1 METATIIRLLS
12 NAGFH
17 VLGADGANLY
27 IEDPSCIL
35 RSFQTF
41 TEYAWIII
49 TFITGMLIFGWAIS
63 MIRGAKNNIFMNLRN
78 LTIMFGTLA
87 AAGAILNMIYGGDLF
102 ARGCRTVAVNI
113 DTVNEMLDMRQK
125 KMSPQQTDLY
135 ESIDIYDSGVV
146 RANVATDDDIDDNTD
161 DAPTGNAVI
170 DDKIDMPDD
179 TDNVFEP
186 ISQQL
191 SDEDKERLLD
201 ILGRAPNGTI
211 TVPRDQIKTDDDVFN
226 KLPNGG
232 LPIENIPS
240 IDELRDRLIP
250 APSQRDQ
257 IPNNP
262 SVRHPDNPSAQ
273 EYTSATAAGRDVVY
287 TTADGRRVRRT
298 GGTRAWR
305 NLNPG
310 NIRYSE
316 FSRKAGAIG
325 QAGGFAV
332 FPDEETGTRAVSSL
346 LRGKSYNNLTI
357 ARAITR
363 YAPPSENNTA
373 AYHRRIQQ
381 ITGLNI
387 NRRISDLSDGELSRV
402 VDAIRAIEGWE
413 AGRIIEE

>member
-12 NAGFH
+12 NAGFR
-17 VLGADGANLY
+17 VLGTDGANLY

-41 TEYAWIII
+41 TEYAWIIL

-102 ARGCRTVAVNI
+102 ARGCQTVAVDIN
-113 DTVNEMLDMRQK
+113 TVNEMLDMRQK

-146 RANVATDDDIDDNTD
+146 RANVTANNTDDDHDNTSTDNTVTGDEISIPD
-161 DAPTGNAVI
+161 DA
-170 DDKIDMPDD
+170 DDKFI
-179 TDNVFEP
+179 P
-186 ISQQL
+186 ISQKL
-191 SDEDKERLLD
+191 SDTDKDKLLD
-201 ILGRAPNGTI
+201 ILRRAPDDTLTI
-211 TVPRDQIKTDDDVFN
+211 PRDQIKTDDDVLD

-240 IDELRDRLIP
+240 VDELRDRLIP
-250 APSQRDQ
+250 APSQRDATA
-257 IPNNP
+257 NNP
-262 SVRHPDNPSAQ
+262 SAHHPNTTSEQ
-273 EYTSATAAGRDVVY
+273 EYTSAVALGRDVVY
-287 TTADGRRVRRT
+287 ATADGRRVRRT

-316 FSRKAGAIG
+316 FSRNAGAIG

-332 FPDEETGTRAVSSL
+332 FPDEETGTRAISSL
-346 LRGKSYNNLTI
+346 LRGQSYNNLTI

>member
-12 NAGFH
+12 NAGFR
-17 VLGADGANLY
+17 VLGTDGANLY

-41 TEYAWIII
+41 TEYAWIIL

-63 MIRGAKNNIFMNLRN
+63 MIRGAKNNIFINLRN

-102 ARGCRTVAVNI
+102 ARGCQTVAVDIN
-113 DTVNEMLDMRQK
+113 TVNEMLDMRQK

-146 RANVATDDDIDDNTD
+146 RANVTANNTDDDHDNTSTDNTVIGDEISTPD
-161 DAPTGNAVI
+161 DA
-170 DDKIDMPDD
+170 DDKFI
-179 TDNVFEP
+179 P
-186 ISQQL
+186 ISQKL
-191 SDEDKERLLD
+191 SDTDKDKLLD
-201 ILGRAPNGTI
+201 ILRRAPDGTLTI
-211 TVPRDQIKTDDDVFN
+211 PRDQIKTNDDVLN

-240 IDELRDRLIP
+240 VDELRDRLIP
-250 APSQRDQ
+250 APSQRDATA
-257 IPNNP
+257 NNP
-262 SVRHPDNPSAQ
+262 STHHPSNPSEQ
-273 EYTSATAAGRDVVY
+273 EYTSAAALGRDVVY

-316 FSRKAGAIG
+316 FSRNAGAIG

-332 FPDEETGTRAVSSL
+332 FPDEETGTRAISSL
-346 LRGKSYNNLTI
+346 LREQSYNNLTI

>member
-102 ARGCRTVAVNI
+102 ARGCRTVAVDIN
-113 DTVNEMLDMRQK
+113 TVNEMLDMRQK

-146 RANVATDDDIDDNTD
+146 RANVATDDANDDD
-161 DAPTGNAVI
+161 SAPVNDTFIG
-170 DDKIDMPDD
+170 DKIDVPDD
-179 TDNVFEP
+179 TGNVFEP

-211 TVPRDQIKTDDDVFN
+211 TVPRDKIQIDDGVFN
-226 KLPNGG
+226 KLPN
-232 LPIENIPS
+232 
-240 IDELRDRLIP
+240 DELPVENMPSGEFPPERLIP
-250 APSQRDQ
+250 LPSQRDVT
-257 IPNNP
+257 PNNP
-262 SVRHPDNPSAQ
+262 SVRSPRNPSAQ
-273 EYTSATAAGRDVVY
+273 EYTSAAASGRDVVY

-387 NRRISDLSDGELSRV
+387 NRRISDLSDSELSRV

>member
-12 NAGFH
+12 NAGFR
-17 VLGADGANLY
+17 VLGTDGANLY

-41 TEYAWIII
+41 TEYAWIIL

-63 MIRGAKNNIFMNLRN
+63 MIRGAKNNIFINLRN

-102 ARGCRTVAVNI
+102 ARGCQTVAVDIN
-113 DTVNEMLDMRQK
+113 TVNEMLDMRQK

-146 RANVATDDDIDDNTD
+146 RANVTANNTDDDHDNTSTDNTVIGDEISIPD
-161 DAPTGNAVI
+161 DA
-170 DDKIDMPDD
+170 DDKFI
-179 TDNVFEP
+179 P
-186 ISQQL
+186 ISQKL
-191 SDEDKERLLD
+191 SDTDKDKLLD
-201 ILGRAPNGTI
+201 ILRRAPDGTLTI
-211 TVPRDQIKTDDDVFN
+211 PRDQIKTDDDVLN

-240 IDELRDRLIP
+240 VDELRDRLIP
-250 APSQRDQ
+250 APSQRDATA
-257 IPNNP
+257 NNP
-262 SVRHPDNPSAQ
+262 SAHHPSNPSEQ
-273 EYTSATAAGRDVVY
+273 EYTSAVALGRDVVY

-316 FSRKAGAIG
+316 FSRNAGAIG

-332 FPDEETGTRAVSSL
+332 FPDEETGTRAISSL
-346 LRGKSYNNLTI
+346 LRGQSYNNLTI

>member
-12 NAGFH
+12 NAGFR
-17 VLGADGANLY
+17 VLGTDGANLY

-41 TEYAWIII
+41 TEYAWIIL

-63 MIRGAKNNIFMNLRN
+63 MIRGAKNNIFINLRN

-87 AAGAILNMIYGGDLF
+87 ATGAILNMIYGGDLF
-102 ARGCRTVAVNI
+102 ARGCQTVAVDIN
-113 DTVNEMLDMRQK
+113 TVNEMLDMRQK

-146 RANVATDDDIDDNTD
+146 RANVTANNTDDDNDNTSTDNTVIGDKISTPD
-161 DAPTGNAVI
+161 DA
-170 DDKIDMPDD
+170 DDKFI
-179 TDNVFEP
+179 P
-186 ISQQL
+186 ISQKL
-191 SDEDKERLLD
+191 SDTDKDKLLD
-201 ILGRAPNGTI
+201 ILRRAPDGALTI
-211 TVPRDQIKTDDDVFN
+211 PRDQIKTDDDVLN

-240 IDELRDRLIP
+240 VDELRDRLIP
-250 APSQRDQ
+250 APSQRDATA
-257 IPNNP
+257 NNP
-262 SVRHPDNPSAQ
+262 SAHHPSNQSEQ
-273 EYTSATAAGRDVVY
+273 EYTSAAALGRDVVY

-316 FSRKAGAIG
+316 FSRNAGAIG

-332 FPDEETGTRAVSSL
+332 FPDEETGTRAISSL
-346 LRGKSYNNLTI
+346 LRGQSYNNLTI

-387 NRRISDLSDGELSRV
+387 NRRISNLSDGELSRV

>member
-12 NAGFH
+12 NAGFR
-17 VLGADGANLY
+17 VLGTDGANLY

-41 TEYAWIII
+41 TEYAWIIL

-102 ARGCRTVAVNI
+102 ARGCQTVAVDIN
-113 DTVNEMLDMRQK
+113 TVNEMLDMRQK

-146 RANVATDDDIDDNTD
+146 RANVTANNTDDDRDNTSTDNTVIGDEISTPD
-161 DAPTGNAVI
+161 DA
-170 DDKIDMPDD
+170 DDKFI
-179 TDNVFEP
+179 P
-186 ISQQL
+186 ISQKL
-191 SDEDKERLLD
+191 SDTDKDKLLD
-201 ILGRAPNGTI
+201 ILRRAPDGTLTI
-211 TVPRDQIKTDDDVFN
+211 PRDQIKTDDDVSN

-240 IDELRDRLIP
+240 VDELRDRLIP
-250 APSQRDQ
+250 APSQRDATA
-257 IPNNP
+257 NNP
-262 SVRHPDNPSAQ
+262 SAHHPSNPSEQ
-273 EYTSATAAGRDVVY
+273 EYTSAVALGRDVVY

-316 FSRKAGAIG
+316 FSRNAGAIG

-332 FPDEETGTRAVSSL
+332 FPDEETGTRAISSL
-346 LRGKSYNNLTI
+346 LRGQSYNNLTI

-387 NRRISDLSDGELSRV
+387 NRRISDLSDDELSHV

>member
-12 NAGFH
+12 NAGFR
-17 VLGADGANLY
+17 VLGTDGANLY

-41 TEYAWIII
+41 TEYAWIIL

-63 MIRGAKNNIFMNLRN
+63 MIRGAKNNIFINLRN

-102 ARGCRTVAVNI
+102 ARGCQTVAVDIN
-113 DTVNEMLDMRQK
+113 TVNEMLDMRQK

-146 RANVATDDDIDDNTD
+146 RANVTANNTDDDNDNTSTDNTVIGDEIGIPD
-161 DAPTGNAVI
+161 DA
-170 DDKIDMPDD
+170 DDKFI
-179 TDNVFEP
+179 P
-186 ISQQL
+186 ISQKL
-191 SDEDKERLLD
+191 SDTDKDKLLD
-201 ILGRAPNGTI
+201 ILRRAPDGTLTI
-211 TVPRDQIKTDDDVFN
+211 PRDQIKTDDDALN
-226 KLPNGG
+226 KLPNGR
-232 LPIENIPS
+232 LPIENTPS
-240 IDELRDRLIP
+240 VDELRDRLIP
-250 APSQRDQ
+250 APSQRDATA
-257 IPNNP
+257 NNP
-262 SVRHPDNPSAQ
+262 STHHPSNPSEQ
-273 EYTSATAAGRDVVY
+273 EYTSAAALGRDVVY
-287 TTADGRRVRRT
+287 TAADGRRVRRT

-316 FSRKAGAIG
+316 FSRNAGAIG

-332 FPDEETGTRAVSSL
+332 FPDEETGTRAISSL
-346 LRGKSYNNLTI
+346 LRGQSYNNLTI

-387 NRRISDLSDGELSRV
+387 NRRISDLSDGELSHV

>member
-12 NAGFH
+12 NAGFR
-17 VLGADGANLY
+17 VLGTDGANLY

-41 TEYAWIII
+41 TEYAWIIL

-63 MIRGAKNNIFMNLRN
+63 MIRGAKNNIFINLRN

-102 ARGCRTVAVNI
+102 ARGCQTVAVDIN
-113 DTVNEMLDMRQK
+113 TVNEMLDMRQK

-146 RANVATDDDIDDNTD
+146 RANVTANNTDDDNDNTSTDNTVIGDKISTPD
-161 DAPTGNAVI
+161 DA
-170 DDKIDMPDD
+170 DDKFI
-179 TDNVFEP
+179 P
-186 ISQQL
+186 ISQKL
-191 SDEDKERLLD
+191 SDTDKDKLLD
-201 ILGRAPNGTI
+201 ILRRAPDGTLTI
-211 TVPRDQIKTDDDVFN
+211 PRDQIKTDDDVLN

-240 IDELRDRLIP
+240 VDELRDRLIP
-250 APSQRDQ
+250 APSQRDATA
-257 IPNNP
+257 NNP
-262 SVRHPDNPSAQ
+262 SAHHPSNPLEQ
-273 EYTSATAAGRDVVY
+273 EYTSAVALGRDVVY

-316 FSRKAGAIG
+316 FSRNAGAIG

-332 FPDEETGTRAVSSL
+332 FPDEETGTRAISSL
-346 LRGKSYNNLTI
+346 LRGQSYNNLTI

-387 NRRISDLSDGELSRV
+387 NRRISNLSDGELSRV

>member
-12 NAGFH
+12 NAGFR
-17 VLGADGANLY
+17 VLGTDGANLY

-41 TEYAWIII
+41 TEYAWIIL

-102 ARGCRTVAVNI
+102 ARGCQTVAVDIN
-113 DTVNEMLDMRQK
+113 TVNEMLDMRQK

-146 RANVATDDDIDDNTD
+146 RANVTANNTDDDHDNTSTDNTVIGDEISIPD
-161 DAPTGNAVI
+161 DA
-170 DDKIDMPDD
+170 DDKFI
-179 TDNVFEP
+179 P
-186 ISQQL
+186 ISQKL
-191 SDEDKERLLD
+191 SDTDKDKLLD
-201 ILGRAPNGTI
+201 ILRRAPDGTLTI
-211 TVPRDQIKTDDDVFN
+211 PRDQIKTDDDVLN

-240 IDELRDRLIP
+240 VDELRDRLIP
-250 APSQRDQ
+250 APSQRDATA
-257 IPNNP
+257 NNP
-262 SVRHPDNPSAQ
+262 SAHHPSNPSEQ
-273 EYTSATAAGRDVVY
+273 EYTSAVALGRDVVY

-316 FSRKAGAIG
+316 FSRNAGAIG

-332 FPDEETGTRAVSSL
+332 FPDEETGTRAISSL

-387 NRRISDLSDGELSRV
+387 NRRISDLSDGELSHV

>member
-12 NAGFH
+12 NAGFR
-17 VLGADGANLY
+17 VLGTDGANLY

-41 TEYAWIII
+41 TEYAWIIL

-63 MIRGAKNNIFMNLRN
+63 MIRGAKNNIFINLRN

-102 ARGCRTVAVNI
+102 ARGCQTVAVDIN
-113 DTVNEMLDMRQK
+113 TVNEMLDMRQK

-146 RANVATDDDIDDNTD
+146 RANVTANNTDDDNDNTSTDNTVISDEISTPD
-161 DAPTGNAVI
+161 DA
-170 DDKIDMPDD
+170 DDKFI
-179 TDNVFEP
+179 P
-186 ISQQL
+186 ISQKL
-191 SDEDKERLLD
+191 SDTDKDKLLD
-201 ILGRAPNGTI
+201 ILRRAPDGTLTI
-211 TVPRDQIKTDDDVFN
+211 PRDQIKTDDDVSN

-240 IDELRDRLIP
+240 VDELRDRLIP
-250 APSQRDQ
+250 APSQRDATA
-257 IPNNP
+257 NNP
-262 SVRHPDNPSAQ
+262 SAHHPSNPSEQ
-273 EYTSATAAGRDVVY
+273 EYTSAVALGRDVVY

-316 FSRKAGAIG
+316 FSRNAGAIG

-332 FPDEETGTRAVSSL
+332 FPDEETGTRAISLL
-346 LRGKSYNNLTI
+346 LRGQSYNNLTI

>member
-12 NAGFH
+12 NAGFR
-17 VLGADGANLY
+17 VLGTDGANLY

-41 TEYAWIII
+41 TEYAWIIL

-63 MIRGAKNNIFMNLRN
+63 MIRGAKNNIFINLRN

-102 ARGCRTVAVNI
+102 ARGCQTVAVDIN
-113 DTVNEMLDMRQK
+113 TVNEMLDMRQK

-146 RANVATDDDIDDNTD
+146 RANVTENNTYDDNDNTSTDNTVIGDEISIPD
-161 DAPTGNAVI
+161 DADG
-170 DDKIDMPDD
+170 KI
-179 TDNVFEP
+179 VP
-186 ISQQL
+186 ISQKL
-191 SDEDKERLLD
+191 SDTDKAKLLG
-201 ILGRAPNGTI
+201 ILRRAPDGPLTI
-211 TVPRDQIKTDDDVFN
+211 PRDNIKTDDDVFN
-226 KLPNGG
+226 KLPNGE

-240 IDELRDRLIP
+240 VNEPRDRMIP
-250 APSQRDQ
+250 APSQRDATA
-257 IPNNP
+257 NNP
-262 SVRHPDNPSAQ
+262 SAHHPSNPSEQ
-273 EYTSATAAGRDVVY
+273 EYTSAVALGRDVVY

-316 FSRKAGAIG
+316 FSRNAGAIG

-332 FPDEETGTRAVSSL
+332 FPDEETGTRAISSL
-346 LRGKSYNNLTI
+346 LRGQSYNNLTI

>member
-12 NAGFH
+12 NAGFRI
-17 VLGADGANLY
+17 LGTDGANLY

-41 TEYAWIII
+41 TEYAWIIL

-63 MIRGAKNNIFMNLRN
+63 MIRGAKNNIFINLRN

-102 ARGCRTVAVNI
+102 ARGCQTVAVDIN
-113 DTVNEMLDMRQK
+113 TVNEMLDMRQK

-146 RANVATDDDIDDNTD
+146 RANVTANNTDDDNDNTSTDNTVISDEISTPD
-161 DAPTGNAVI
+161 DA
-170 DDKIDMPDD
+170 DDKFI
-179 TDNVFEP
+179 P
-186 ISQQL
+186 ISQKL
-191 SDEDKERLLD
+191 SDTDKDKLLD
-201 ILGRAPNGTI
+201 ILRRAPDGTLTI
-211 TVPRDQIKTDDDVFN
+211 PRDQIKTDDDVLN

-240 IDELRDRLIP
+240 VDELRDRLIP
-250 APSQRDQ
+250 APSQRDATA
-257 IPNNP
+257 NNP
-262 SVRHPDNPSAQ
+262 SAHHPSNPSEQ
-273 EYTSATAAGRDVVY
+273 EYTSAAALGRDVVY

-316 FSRKAGAIG
+316 FSRNAGAIG

-332 FPDEETGTRAVSSL
+332 FPDEETGTRAISSL
-346 LRGKSYNNLTI
+346 LRGQSYNNLTI

>member
-12 NAGFH
+12 NAGFR
-17 VLGADGANLY
+17 VLGTDGANLY

-41 TEYAWIII
+41 TEYAWIIL

-87 AAGAILNMIYGGDLF
+87 ATGAILNMIYGGDLF
-102 ARGCRTVAVNI
+102 ARGCQTVAVDI

-135 ESIDIYDSGVV
+135 ERIDIYDSGVV
-146 RANVATDDDIDDNTD
+146 RANVTANDTDDDNGNTSADNTVIGDKISIPD
-161 DAPTGNAVI
+161 DA
-170 DDKIDMPDD
+170 DDKFI
-179 TDNVFEP
+179 P
-186 ISQQL
+186 ISQKL
-191 SDEDKERLLD
+191 SDTDKDKLLD
-201 ILGRAPNGTI
+201 ILRRAPDGALTI
-211 TVPRDQIKTDDDVFN
+211 PRDQIKTDDDVLN

-232 LPIENIPS
+232 LPIDNIPS
-240 IDELRDRLIP
+240 VDELRDRLIP
-250 APSQRDQ
+250 APSQRDATA
-257 IPNNP
+257 NNP
-262 SVRHPDNPSAQ
+262 SAHHPSTLSEQ
-273 EYTSATAAGRDVVY
+273 EYTSAVALGRDVVY

-316 FSRKAGAIG
+316 FSRNAGAIG

-332 FPDEETGTRAVSSL
+332 FPDEETGTRAISSL
-346 LRGKSYNNLTI
+346 LRGQSYNNLTI

>member
-1 METATIIRLLS
+1 METTTIIRLLS
-12 NAGFH
+12 NAGFR
-17 VLGADGANLY
+17 VLGTDGANLY

-41 TEYAWIII
+41 TEYAWIIL

-102 ARGCRTVAVNI
+102 ARGCQAVAVDI

-146 RANVATDDDIDDNTD
+146 RANVTTNDTDDDNDNASTDNTVIGDKISIPD
-161 DAPTGNAVI
+161 DA
-170 DDKIDMPDD
+170 DDKFI
-179 TDNVFEP
+179 P
-186 ISQQL
+186 ISQKL
-191 SDEDKERLLD
+191 LDTDEDKLLD
-201 ILGRAPNGTI
+201 ILRRTPDGTLTI
-211 TVPRDQIKTDDDVFN
+211 PRDKIKTDDDVFN
-226 KLPNGG
+226 KLPKGG
-232 LPIENIPS
+232 LPAENIIS
-240 IDELRDRLIP
+240 VDELRDRLTSVP
-250 APSQRDQ
+250 PQHDATA
-257 IPNNP
+257 NNP
-262 SVRHPDNPSAQ
+262 STHHPSNPSEQ
-273 EYTSATAAGRDVVY
+273 EYTSAVALGRDVVY

-316 FSRKAGAIG
+316 FSRNAGAIG

-332 FPDEETGTRAVSSL
+332 FPDEETGTRAISSL
-346 LRGKSYNNLTI
+346 LRGQSYNNLTI

>member
-102 ARGCRTVAVNI
+102 ARGCRTVAVDIN
-113 DTVNEMLDMRQK
+113 TVNEMLDMRQK

-146 RANVATDDDIDDNTD
+146 RANVAADDVNGDDS
-161 DAPTGNAVI
+161 APANDTFIG
-170 DDKIDMPDD
+170 DKIDMPDD
-179 TDNVFEP
+179 TGNGFEP

-211 TVPRDQIKTDDDVFN
+211 TVPRDKIQIDDGVFN
-226 KLPNGG
+226 KLPNGE
-232 LPIENIPS
+232 LPVENMPS
-240 IDELRDRLIP
+240 GEFPPERLIP
-250 APSQRDQ
+250 LPSQRDAT
-257 IPNNP
+257 PNNP
-262 SVRHPDNPSAQ
+262 SVRSPRKPSAQ
-273 EYTSATAAGRDVVY
+273 EYTSAAASGRDVVY

-387 NRRISDLSDGELSRV
+387 NRRISDLSDSELSRV

>member
-12 NAGFH
+12 NAGFR
-17 VLGADGANLY
+17 VLGTDGANLY

-41 TEYAWIII
+41 TEYAWIIL

-63 MIRGAKNNIFMNLRN
+63 MIRGAKNNIFINLRN

-102 ARGCRTVAVNI
+102 ARGCQTVAVDIN
-113 DTVNEMLDMRQK
+113 TVNEMLDMRQK

-146 RANVATDDDIDDNTD
+146 RANVTANNTD
-161 DAPTGNAVI
+161 DANDNTSTDNTVI
-170 DDKIDMPDD
+170 GDEISTLDDADDKFI
-179 TDNVFEP
+179 P
-186 ISQQL
+186 ISQKL
-191 SDEDKERLLD
+191 SDTDKNKLLD
-201 ILGRAPNGTI
+201 ILRRAPDGTLTI
-211 TVPRDQIKTDDDVFN
+211 PRDQIKTDDDVLN

-240 IDELRDRLIP
+240 VDELRDRLIP
-250 APSQRDQ
+250 APSQRDATA
-257 IPNNP
+257 NNP
-262 SVRHPDNPSAQ
+262 STHHPSNPSEQ
-273 EYTSATAAGRDVVY
+273 EYTSAVALGRDVVY

-305 NLNPG
+305 NMNPG

-316 FSRKAGAIG
+316 FSRNAGAIG

-332 FPDEETGTRAVSSL
+332 FPDEETGTRAISSL
-346 LRGKSYNNLTI
+346 LRGQSYNNLTI

>member
-12 NAGFH
+12 NAGFR
-17 VLGADGANLY
+17 VLGTDGANLY

-41 TEYAWIII
+41 TEYAWIIL

-63 MIRGAKNNIFMNLRN
+63 MIRGAKNNIFINLRN

-102 ARGCRTVAVNI
+102 ARGCQTVAVDIN
-113 DTVNEMLDMRQK
+113 TVNEMLDMRQK

-135 ESIDIYDSGVV
+135 ESIDIYDSGVM
-146 RANVATDDDIDDNTD
+146 RANVTANNTDDDNDNTSTDNTVISDEISIPD
-161 DAPTGNAVI
+161 DA
-170 DDKIDMPDD
+170 DDKFI
-179 TDNVFEP
+179 P
-186 ISQQL
+186 ISQKL
-191 SDEDKERLLD
+191 SDTDKNKLLD
-201 ILGRAPNGTI
+201 ILRRAPDGTLAI
-211 TVPRDQIKTDDDVFN
+211 PRDQIKTDDGVLN

-240 IDELRDRLIP
+240 VDELRDRLIP
-250 APSQRDQ
+250 APSQRDATA
-257 IPNNP
+257 NNP
-262 SVRHPDNPSAQ
+262 SAHHPSNPSEQ
-273 EYTSATAAGRDVVY
+273 EYTSAVALGRDVVY
-287 TTADGRRVRRT
+287 ATADGRRVRRT

-316 FSRKAGAIG
+316 FSRNAGAIG

-332 FPDEETGTRAVSSL
+332 FPDEETGTRAISSL

>member
-1 METATIIRLLS
+1 MEIATIIRLLS
-12 NAGFH
+12 NAGFR
-17 VLGADGANLY
+17 VLGTDGANLY

-41 TEYAWIII
+41 TEYAWIIL

-63 MIRGAKNNIFMNLRN
+63 MIRGAKNNIFINLRN

-87 AAGAILNMIYGGDLF
+87 ATGAILNMIYGGDLF
-102 ARGCRTVAVNI
+102 ARGCQTVAVDI

-135 ESIDIYDSGVV
+135 ERIDIYDSGVV
-146 RANVATDDDIDDNTD
+146 RANVTANDTDDDNDNTSTDNTVIGDKISIPD
-161 DAPTGNAVI
+161 DA
-170 DDKIDMPDD
+170 DDKFI
-179 TDNVFEP
+179 P
-186 ISQQL
+186 ISQKL
-191 SDEDKERLLD
+191 SDTDKDKLLD
-201 ILGRAPNGTI
+201 ILRRAPDGALTI
-211 TVPRDQIKTDDDVFN
+211 PRDQIKTDDDVFN

-240 IDELRDRLIP
+240 VDELRDRLIP
-250 APSQRDQ
+250 APSQRDATA
-257 IPNNP
+257 NNP
-262 SVRHPDNPSAQ
+262 SAHHPNTISEQ
-273 EYTSATAAGRDVVY
+273 EYTSAVALGRDVVY

-316 FSRKAGAIG
+316 FSRNAGAIG

-332 FPDEETGTRAVSSL
+332 FPDEETGTRAISSL
-346 LRGKSYNNLTI
+346 LRGQSYNNLTI

-402 VDAIRAIEGWE
+402 VDAIRTIEGWE

>member
-12 NAGFH
+12 NAGFR
-17 VLGADGANLY
+17 VLGTDGANLY

-41 TEYAWIII
+41 TEYAWIIL

-63 MIRGAKNNIFMNLRN
+63 MIRGAKNNIFINLRN

-102 ARGCRTVAVNI
+102 ARGCQTVAVDIN
-113 DTVNEMLDMRQK
+113 TVNEMLDMRQK

-146 RANVATDDDIDDNTD
+146 RANVTANNTDDDNDNTSTDNTVIGDEISTPD
-161 DAPTGNAVI
+161 DA
-170 DDKIDMPDD
+170 DDKFI
-179 TDNVFEP
+179 P
-186 ISQQL
+186 ISQKL
-191 SDEDKERLLD
+191 SDTDKDKLLD
-201 ILGRAPNGTI
+201 ILRRAPDGTLTI
-211 TVPRDQIKTDDDVFN
+211 PRDQIKTDDDVLN

-240 IDELRDRLIP
+240 VDELRDRLIP
-250 APSQRDQ
+250 APSQRDATA
-257 IPNNP
+257 NNP
-262 SVRHPDNPSAQ
+262 SAHHPSNPSEQ
-273 EYTSATAAGRDVVY
+273 EYTSAVALGRDVVY

-316 FSRKAGAIG
+316 FSRNAGAIG

-332 FPDEETGTRAVSSL
+332 FPDEETGTRAISSL
-346 LRGKSYNNLTI
+346 LRGQSYNNLTI

>member
-41 TEYAWIII
+41 TEYAWVII

-102 ARGCRTVAVNI
+102 ARGCRTVAVDIN
-113 DTVNEMLDMRQK
+113 TVNEMLDMRKK

-146 RANVATDDDIDDNTD
+146 RANVAADDVNDDDSAPDNDTFI
-161 DAPTGNAVI
+161 G
-170 DDKIDMPDD
+170 DKIDVPADAG
-179 TDNVFEP
+179 NGFEP
-186 ISQQL
+186 ISQKL
-191 SDEDKERLLD
+191 SDEDKERLFD
-201 ILGRAPNGTI
+201 ILGRAPNDKAL
-211 TVPRDQIKTDDDVFN
+211 PRDKIQIDDGVFN

-232 LPIENIPS
+232 LPVENMPS
-240 IDELRDRLIP
+240 VEAPKDRLIP
-250 APSQRDQ
+250 VPSQRAPT
-257 IPNNP
+257 PNNP
-262 SVRHPDNPSAQ
+262 SVRPPRNPSAQ
-273 EYTSATAAGRDVVY
+273 EYTSAAASGRDVVY

-387 NRRISDLSDGELSRV
+387 NRRISDLSDSELSRV

>member
-12 NAGFH
+12 NAGFR
-17 VLGADGANLY
+17 VLGTDGANLY

-41 TEYAWIII
+41 TEYAWIIL

-102 ARGCRTVAVNI
+102 ARGCQTVAVDIN
-113 DTVNEMLDMRQK
+113 TVNEMLDMRQK

-146 RANVATDDDIDDNTD
+146 RANVTANNIDDDHDNTSTDNTVIGDEISIPD
-161 DAPTGNAVI
+161 DA
-170 DDKIDMPDD
+170 DDKFI
-179 TDNVFEP
+179 P
-186 ISQQL
+186 ISQKL
-191 SDEDKERLLD
+191 SDTDKDKLLD
-201 ILGRAPNGTI
+201 ILRRAPDGTLTI
-211 TVPRDQIKTDDDVFN
+211 PRDQIKTDDNVFN

-240 IDELRDRLIP
+240 VDELRDRLIP
-250 APSQRDQ
+250 APSQRDATA
-257 IPNNP
+257 NNP
-262 SVRHPDNPSAQ
+262 SAHHPSNPSEQ
-273 EYTSATAAGRDVVY
+273 EYTSAVALGRDVVY
-287 TTADGRRVRRT
+287 ATADGRRVRRT

-316 FSRKAGAIG
+316 FSRNAGAIG

-332 FPDEETGTRAVSSL
+332 FPDEETGTRAISSL
-346 LRGKSYNNLTI
+346 LRGQSYNNLTI

>member
-12 NAGFH
+12 NAGFR
-17 VLGADGANLY
+17 VLGTDGANLY

-41 TEYAWIII
+41 TEYAWIIL

-63 MIRGAKNNIFMNLRN
+63 MIRGAKNNIFINLRN

-102 ARGCRTVAVNI
+102 ARGCQTVAVDIN
-113 DTVNEMLDMRQK
+113 TVNEMLDMRQK

-146 RANVATDDDIDDNTD
+146 RANVTANNTDADNDNTSTDNTVIGDEISTPD
-161 DAPTGNAVI
+161 DA
-170 DDKIDMPDD
+170 DDKFI
-179 TDNVFEP
+179 P
-186 ISQQL
+186 ISQKL
-191 SDEDKERLLD
+191 SDTDKDKLLD
-201 ILGRAPNGTI
+201 ILRRAPDGTLTI
-211 TVPRDQIKTDDDVFN
+211 PRDQIKTNDDVLN

-240 IDELRDRLIP
+240 VDELRDRLIP
-250 APSQRDQ
+250 APSQRDATA
-257 IPNNP
+257 NNP
-262 SVRHPDNPSAQ
+262 STHHPSNPSEQ
-273 EYTSATAAGRDVVY
+273 EYTSAAALGRDVVY

-316 FSRKAGAIG
+316 FSRNAGAIG

-332 FPDEETGTRAVSSL
+332 FPDEETGTRAISSL
-346 LRGKSYNNLTI
+346 LREQSYNNLTI

>member
-12 NAGFH
+12 NAGFR
-17 VLGADGANLY
+17 VLGTDGANLY

-41 TEYAWIII
+41 TEYAWIIL

-63 MIRGAKNNIFMNLRN
+63 MIRGAKNNIFINLRN

-87 AAGAILNMIYGGDLF
+87 ATGAILNMIYGGDLF
-102 ARGCRTVAVNI
+102 ARGCQTVAVDIN
-113 DTVNEMLDMRQK
+113 TVNEMLDMRQK

-146 RANVATDDDIDDNTD
+146 RANVTANNTDDDNDNTSTGNTVIGNEIRIPD
-161 DAPTGNAVI
+161 DADG
-170 DDKIDMPDD
+170 KI
-179 TDNVFEP
+179 VP
-186 ISQQL
+186 ISQKL
-191 SDEDKERLLD
+191 SDTDKAKLLD
-201 ILGRAPNGTI
+201 ILRRAPDGPLTI
-211 TVPRDQIKTDDDVFN
+211 PRDQIKTDDDVFN
-226 KLPNGG
+226 KLPNDE

-240 IDELRDRLIP
+240 VDELRDRMIP
-250 APSQRDQ
+250 APSQRDATA
-257 IPNNP
+257 NNP
-262 SVRHPDNPSAQ
+262 SAHHPSNPSEQ
-273 EYTSATAAGRDVVY
+273 EYTSAVALGRDVVY

-316 FSRKAGAIG
+316 FARNAGAIG

-332 FPDEETGTRAVSSL
+332 FPDEETGTRAISSL
-346 LRGKSYNNLTI
+346 LRGQSYNNLTI

>member
-12 NAGFH
+12 NAGFR
-17 VLGADGANLY
+17 VLGTDGANLY

-41 TEYAWIII
+41 TEYAWIIL

-63 MIRGAKNNIFMNLRN
+63 MIRGAKNNIFINLRN

-102 ARGCRTVAVNI
+102 ARGCQTVAVDIN
-113 DTVNEMLDMRQK
+113 TVNEMLDMRQK

-146 RANVATDDDIDDNTD
+146 RANVTANNTD
-161 DAPTGNAVI
+161 DANDNTSADNTVI
-170 DDKIDMPDD
+170 GDKISIPDDADDKFI
-179 TDNVFEP
+179 P
-186 ISQQL
+186 ISQKL
-191 SDEDKERLLD
+191 SDTDKDKLLD
-201 ILGRAPNGTI
+201 ILRRAPDGALTI
-211 TVPRDQIKTDDDVFN
+211 PRDQIKTDDDVFN

-240 IDELRDRLIP
+240 VDELRDRLIP

-262 SVRHPDNPSAQ
+262 SVHHPDNPSAQ

>member
-12 NAGFH
+12 NAGFR
-17 VLGADGANLY
+17 VLGTDGANLY

-41 TEYAWIII
+41 TEYAWIIL

-63 MIRGAKNNIFMNLRN
+63 MIRGAKNNIFINLRN

-102 ARGCRTVAVNI
+102 ARGCQTVAVDIN
-113 DTVNEMLDMRQK
+113 TVNEMLDMRQK

-146 RANVATDDDIDDNTD
+146 RANVTANNTDDDNDNTSTDNTVIGDEISTPD
-161 DAPTGNAVI
+161 DA
-170 DDKIDMPDD
+170 DDKFI
-179 TDNVFEP
+179 P
-186 ISQQL
+186 ISQKL
-191 SDEDKERLLD
+191 SDTDKDKLLD
-201 ILGRAPNGTI
+201 ILRRAPDGALTI
-211 TVPRDQIKTDDDVFN
+211 PRDQIKTDDDVLN

-240 IDELRDRLIP
+240 VDELRDRLIP
-250 APSQRDQ
+250 APSQRDATA
-257 IPNNP
+257 NNP
-262 SVRHPDNPSAQ
+262 SAHHPSNPSEQ
-273 EYTSATAAGRDVVY
+273 EYTSAAALGRDVVY

-316 FSRKAGAIG
+316 FSRNAGAIG

-332 FPDEETGTRAVSSL
+332 FPDEETGTRAISSL
-346 LRGKSYNNLTI
+346 LRGQSYNNLTI

>member
-12 NAGFH
+12 NAGFR
-17 VLGADGANLY
+17 VLGTDGANLY

-41 TEYAWIII
+41 TEYAWIIL

-63 MIRGAKNNIFMNLRN
+63 MIRGAKNNIFINLRN

-87 AAGAILNMIYGGDLF
+87 AAGAILNMIYSGDLF
-102 ARGCRTVAVNI
+102 ARGCQTVAVDIN
-113 DTVNEMLDMRQK
+113 TVNEMLDMRQK

-146 RANVATDDDIDDNTD
+146 RANVTANNTD
-161 DAPTGNAVI
+161 DANDNTSTDNTVI
-170 DDKIDMPDD
+170 GDEISIPDDADDKFI
-179 TDNVFEP
+179 P
-186 ISQQL
+186 ISQKL
-191 SDEDKERLLD
+191 SDTDKDKLLD
-201 ILGRAPNGTI
+201 ILRRAPDGTLTI
-211 TVPRDQIKTDDDVFN
+211 PRDQIKTDDDALN

-240 IDELRDRLIP
+240 VDELRDRLIP
-250 APSQRDQ
+250 APSQRDATA
-257 IPNNP
+257 NNP
-262 SVRHPDNPSAQ
+262 SAHHPSNPSEQ
-273 EYTSATAAGRDVVY
+273 EYTSAVALGRDVVY

-305 NLNPG
+305 NMNPG

-316 FSRKAGAIG
+316 FSRNAGAIG

-332 FPDEETGTRAVSSL
+332 FPDEETGTRAISSL
-346 LRGKSYNNLTI
+346 LRGQSYNNLTI

-387 NRRISDLSDGELSRV
+387 NRRISDLSDGELSHV

>member
-12 NAGFH
+12 NAGFR
-17 VLGADGANLY
+17 VLGTDGANLY

-41 TEYAWIII
+41 TEYAWIIL

-63 MIRGAKNNIFMNLRN
+63 MIRGAKNNIFINLRN

-102 ARGCRTVAVNI
+102 ARGCQTVAVDIN
-113 DTVNEMLDMRQK
+113 TVNEMLDMRQK

-146 RANVATDDDIDDNTD
+146 RANVTANNTDDDNDNTSTDNTVIGNEISIPD
-161 DAPTGNAVI
+161 DADG
-170 DDKIDMPDD
+170 KI
-179 TDNVFEP
+179 VP
-186 ISQQL
+186 ISQKL
-191 SDEDKERLLD
+191 SDTDKAKLLG
-201 ILGRAPNGTI
+201 ILRRAPDGTLTI
-211 TVPRDQIKTDDDVFN
+211 PRDQIKTDDDVFN
-226 KLPNGG
+226 KLPNDE

-240 IDELRDRLIP
+240 VNEPRDRMIP
-250 APSQRDQ
+250 APSQRDATA
-257 IPNNP
+257 NNP
-262 SVRHPDNPSAQ
+262 SAHHPSNPSEQ
-273 EYTSATAAGRDVVY
+273 EYTSAVALGRDVVY

-316 FSRKAGAIG
+316 FSRNAGAIG

-332 FPDEETGTRAVSSL
+332 FPDEETGTRAISSL
-346 LRGKSYNNLTI
+346 LRGQSYNNLTI

>member
-12 NAGFH
+12 NAGFR
-17 VLGADGANLY
+17 VLGTDGANLY

-41 TEYAWIII
+41 TEYAWIIL

-63 MIRGAKNNIFMNLRN
+63 MIRGAKNNIFINLRN

-102 ARGCRTVAVNI
+102 ARGCQTVAVDIN
-113 DTVNEMLDMRQK
+113 TVNEMLDMRQK

-146 RANVATDDDIDDNTD
+146 RANVTENNTDDDNDNTSTDNTVIGDEISIPD
-161 DAPTGNAVI
+161 DADG
-170 DDKIDMPDD
+170 KI
-179 TDNVFEP
+179 VP
-186 ISQQL
+186 ISQKL
-191 SDEDKERLLD
+191 SDTDKAKLLG
-201 ILGRAPNGTI
+201 ILRRAPDGPLTI
-211 TVPRDQIKTDDDVFN
+211 PRDNIKTDDDVN
-226 KLPNGG
+226 KLPNDE

-240 IDELRDRLIP
+240 VNEPRDRLIP
-250 APSQRDQ
+250 APSQRDATA
-257 IPNNP
+257 NNP
-262 SVRHPDNPSAQ
+262 SAHHPSNPSEQ
-273 EYTSATAAGRDVVY
+273 EYTSAVALGRDVVY

-332 FPDEETGTRAVSSL
+332 FPDEETGTRAISSL
-346 LRGKSYNNLTI
+346 LRGQSYNNLTI

>member
-12 NAGFH
+12 NAGFR
-17 VLGADGANLY
+17 VLGTDGANLY

-41 TEYAWIII
+41 TEYAWIIL

-63 MIRGAKNNIFMNLRN
+63 MIRGAKNNIFINLRN

-102 ARGCRTVAVNI
+102 ARGCQTVAVDIN
-113 DTVNEMLDMRQK
+113 TVNEMLDMRQK

-135 ESIDIYDSGVV
+135 ERIDIYDSGVV
-146 RANVATDDDIDDNTD
+146 RANVTANNTDDDNDNASTDNTVIGDKISIPD
-161 DAPTGNAVI
+161 DA
-170 DDKIDMPDD
+170 DDKFI
-179 TDNVFEP
+179 P
-186 ISQQL
+186 ISQKL
-191 SDEDKERLLD
+191 SDTDKDKLLD
-201 ILGRAPNGTI
+201 ILRRAPDGTLTI
-211 TVPRDQIKTDDDVFN
+211 PRDQIKTDDDALN

-240 IDELRDRLIP
+240 VDELRDRLIP
-250 APSQRDQ
+250 APSQRDATA
-257 IPNNP
+257 NNP
-262 SVRHPDNPSAQ
+262 STHHPSNPSEQ
-273 EYTSATAAGRDVVY
+273 EYTSAVALGRDVVY
-287 TTADGRRVRRT
+287 ATADGRRVRRT

-316 FSRKAGAIG
+316 FSRNAGAIG

-332 FPDEETGTRAVSSL
+332 FPDEETGTRAISSL
-346 LRGKSYNNLTI
+346 LRGQSYNNLTI

>member
-1 METATIIRLLS
+1 METTTIIRLLS
-12 NAGFH
+12 NAGFR
-17 VLGADGANLY
+17 VLGTDGANLY

-41 TEYAWIII
+41 TEYAWIIL

-63 MIRGAKNNIFMNLRN
+63 MIRGAKNNIFINLRN

-102 ARGCRTVAVNI
+102 ARGCQTVAVDIN
-113 DTVNEMLDMRQK
+113 TVNEMLDMRQK

-146 RANVATDDDIDDNTD
+146 RANVTANNTDDDHDNTSTDNTVTGDEISIPD
-161 DAPTGNAVI
+161 DA
-170 DDKIDMPDD
+170 DDKFI
-179 TDNVFEP
+179 P
-186 ISQQL
+186 ISQKL
-191 SDEDKERLLD
+191 SDTDKDKLLD
-201 ILGRAPNGTI
+201 ILRRAPDDTLTI
-211 TVPRDQIKTDDDVFN
+211 PRDQIKTDDDVLN

-240 IDELRDRLIP
+240 VDELRDRLIP
-250 APSQRDQ
+250 APSQRDATA
-257 IPNNP
+257 NNP
-262 SVRHPDNPSAQ
+262 SAHHPSNPSEQ
-273 EYTSATAAGRDVVY
+273 EYTSAAALGRDVVY

-316 FSRKAGAIG
+316 FSRNAGAIG

-332 FPDEETGTRAVSSL
+332 FPDEETGTRAISSL
-346 LRGKSYNNLTI
+346 LRGQSYNNLTI

>member
-12 NAGFH
+12 NAGFR
-17 VLGADGANLY
+17 VLGTDGANLY

-41 TEYAWIII
+41 TEYAWIIL

-63 MIRGAKNNIFMNLRN
+63 MIRGAKNNIFINLRN

-102 ARGCRTVAVNI
+102 ARGCQTVAVDIN
-113 DTVNEMLDMRQK
+113 TVNEMLDMRQK

-146 RANVATDDDIDDNTD
+146 RANVTANNTDDDHDNTSTDNTVIGDEISIPD
-161 DAPTGNAVI
+161 DA
-170 DDKIDMPDD
+170 DDKFI
-179 TDNVFEP
+179 P
-186 ISQQL
+186 ISQKL
-191 SDEDKERLLD
+191 SDTDKDKLLD
-201 ILGRAPNGTI
+201 ILRRAPDGTLTI
-211 TVPRDQIKTDDDVFN
+211 PRDQIKTDDDVLN

-240 IDELRDRLIP
+240 VDELRDRLIP
-250 APSQRDQ
+250 APSQRDATA
-257 IPNNP
+257 NNP
-262 SVRHPDNPSAQ
+262 SAHHPSNPSEQ
-273 EYTSATAAGRDVVY
+273 EYTSAVALGRDVVY
-287 TTADGRRVRRT
+287 ATADGRRVRRT

-316 FSRKAGAIG
+316 FSRNAGAIG
-325 QAGGFAV
+325 QVGGFAV
-332 FPDEETGTRAVSSL
+332 FPDEETGTRAISSL
-346 LRGKSYNNLTI
+346 LRGQSYNNLTI

>member
-12 NAGFH
+12 NAGFR
-17 VLGADGANLY
+17 VLGTDGANLY

-41 TEYAWIII
+41 TEYARIIL

-63 MIRGAKNNIFMNLRN
+63 MIRGAKNNIFINLRN

-102 ARGCRTVAVNI
+102 ARGCQTVAVDIN
-113 DTVNEMLDMRQK
+113 TVNEMLDMRQE

-146 RANVATDDDIDDNTD
+146 RANVTANNTDDDNDNTSTDNTVIGDKISTPD
-161 DAPTGNAVI
+161 DA
-170 DDKIDMPDD
+170 DDKFI
-179 TDNVFEP
+179 P
-186 ISQQL
+186 ISQKL
-191 SDEDKERLLD
+191 SDTDKDKLLD
-201 ILGRAPNGTI
+201 ILRRAPDGTLTI
-211 TVPRDQIKTDDDVFN
+211 PRDQIKTDDDVLN

-240 IDELRDRLIP
+240 VDELRDRLIP
-250 APSQRDQ
+250 APSQRDATA
-257 IPNNP
+257 NNP
-262 SVRHPDNPSAQ
+262 STHHPSNPSEQ
-273 EYTSATAAGRDVVY
+273 EYTSAVALGRDVVY
-287 TTADGRRVRRT
+287 TAADGRRIRRT

-316 FSRKAGAIG
+316 FSRNAGAIG

-332 FPDEETGTRAVSSL
+332 FPDEETGTRAISSL

-387 NRRISDLSDGELSRV
+387 NRRISDLSDGELSHV

>member
-12 NAGFH
+12 NAGFR
-17 VLGADGANLY
+17 VLGTDGANLY

-41 TEYAWIII
+41 TEYAWIIL

-63 MIRGAKNNIFMNLRN
+63 MIRGAKNNIFINLRN

-102 ARGCRTVAVNI
+102 ARGCQTVAVDIN
-113 DTVNEMLDMRQK
+113 TVNEMLDMRQK

-146 RANVATDDDIDDNTD
+146 RANVTANNTD
-161 DAPTGNAVI
+161 DANDNTSTDNTVI
-170 DDKIDMPDD
+170 GDEISTPDDADDKFI
-179 TDNVFEP
+179 P
-186 ISQQL
+186 ISQKL
-191 SDEDKERLLD
+191 SDTDKDKLLD
-201 ILGRAPNGTI
+201 ILRRAPDGTLAI
-211 TVPRDQIKTDDDVFN
+211 PRDQIKTDDDILN

-240 IDELRDRLIP
+240 VDELRDRLIP
-250 APSQRDQ
+250 APSQRDATA
-257 IPNNP
+257 NNP
-262 SVRHPDNPSAQ
+262 SAHHPSNPSEQ
-273 EYTSATAAGRDVVY
+273 EYTSAVALGRDVVY

-316 FSRKAGAIG
+316 FSRNAGAIG

-332 FPDEETGTRAVSSL
+332 FPDEETGTRAISSL

>member
-12 NAGFH
+12 NAGFR
-17 VLGADGANLY
+17 VLGTDGANLY

-41 TEYAWIII
+41 TEYAWIIL

-63 MIRGAKNNIFMNLRN
+63 MIRGAKNNIFINLRN

-102 ARGCRTVAVNI
+102 ARGCQTVAVDIN
-113 DTVNEMLDMRQK
+113 TVNEMLDMRQE

-146 RANVATDDDIDDNTD
+146 RANVTANNTDDDNDNTSTDNTVIGDKISTPD
-161 DAPTGNAVI
+161 DA
-170 DDKIDMPDD
+170 DDKFI
-179 TDNVFEP
+179 P
-186 ISQQL
+186 ISQKL
-191 SDEDKERLLD
+191 SDTDKDKLLD
-201 ILGRAPNGTI
+201 ILRRAPDGTLTI
-211 TVPRDQIKTDDDVFN
+211 PRDQIKTDDDVLN

-240 IDELRDRLIP
+240 VDELRDRLIP
-250 APSQRDQ
+250 APSQRDATA
-257 IPNNP
+257 NNP
-262 SVRHPDNPSAQ
+262 STHHPSNPSEQ
-273 EYTSATAAGRDVVY
+273 EYTSAVALGRDVVY
-287 TTADGRRVRRT
+287 TAADGRRIRRT

-316 FSRKAGAIG
+316 FSRNAGAIG

-332 FPDEETGTRAVSSL
+332 FPDEETGTRAISSL

-387 NRRISDLSDGELSRV
+387 NRRISDLSDGELSHV

>member
-170 DDKIDMPDD
+170 GDKIDMPDD

-201 ILGRAPNGTI
+201 ILGRAPNGAT
-211 TVPRDQIKTDDDVFN
+211 TVPRDKIKIDDGVFG
-226 KLPNGG
+226 KLPNGE
-232 LPIENIPS
+232 LPVENMPS
-240 IDELRDRLIP
+240 VEFPPERLIP
-250 APSQRDQ
+250 T
-257 IPNNP
+257 PNNP

>member
-12 NAGFH
+12 NAGFR
-17 VLGADGANLY
+17 VLGTDGANLY

-41 TEYAWIII
+41 TEYAWIIL

-63 MIRGAKNNIFMNLRN
+63 MIRGAKNNIFINLRN

-102 ARGCRTVAVNI
+102 ARGCQTVTVDIN
-113 DTVNEMLDMRQK
+113 TVNEMLDMRQK

-146 RANVATDDDIDDNTD
+146 RANVTGNNTDDDNDNTSTDNTVIGNEISIPD
-161 DAPTGNAVI
+161 DADG
-170 DDKIDMPDD
+170 KI
-179 TDNVFEP
+179 VP
-186 ISQQL
+186 ISQKL
-191 SDEDKERLLD
+191 SDTDKAKLLG
-201 ILGRAPNGTI
+201 ILRRAPDGTLTI
-211 TVPRDQIKTDDDVFN
+211 PRDQIKTDDDVFN
-226 KLPNGG
+226 KLPNDE
-232 LPIENIPS
+232 LPIENRPS
-240 IDELRDRLIP
+240 VDELRDRMIP
-250 APSQRDQ
+250 APSQRDATA
-257 IPNNP
+257 NNP
-262 SVRHPDNPSAQ
+262 SAHHPSNPSEQ
-273 EYTSATAAGRDVVY
+273 EYTSAVALGRDVVY

-316 FSRKAGAIG
+316 FARNAGAIG

-332 FPDEETGTRAVSSL
+332 FPDEETGTRAISSL
-346 LRGKSYNNLTI
+346 LRGQSYNNLTI

>member
-12 NAGFH
+12 NAGFR
-17 VLGADGANLY
+17 VLGTDGANLY

-41 TEYAWIII
+41 TEYAWIIL

-63 MIRGAKNNIFMNLRN
+63 MIRGAKNNIFINLRN

-102 ARGCRTVAVNI
+102 ARGCQTVAVDIN
-113 DTVNEMLDMRQK
+113 TVNEMLDMRQK

-146 RANVATDDDIDDNTD
+146 RANVTANNTD
-161 DAPTGNAVI
+161 DANDNTSTDDTVI
-170 DDKIDMPDD
+170 GDEISTPDDADDKFI
-179 TDNVFEP
+179 P
-186 ISQQL
+186 ISQKL
-191 SDEDKERLLD
+191 SDTDKDKLLD
-201 ILGRAPNGTI
+201 ILRRAPDGTLTI
-211 TVPRDQIKTDDDVFN
+211 PRDQIKTDDDALN

-240 IDELRDRLIP
+240 VDELRDRLIP
-250 APSQRDQ
+250 APSQRDATA
-257 IPNNP
+257 NNP
-262 SVRHPDNPSAQ
+262 SAHHPSNPSEQ
-273 EYTSATAAGRDVVY
+273 EYTSAVALGRDVVY

-305 NLNPG
+305 NMNPG

-316 FSRKAGAIG
+316 FSRNAGAIG

-332 FPDEETGTRAVSSL
+332 FPDEETGTRAISSL
-346 LRGKSYNNLTI
+346 LRGQSYNNLTI

>member
-12 NAGFH
+12 NAGFR
-17 VLGADGANLY
+17 VLGTDGANLY

-41 TEYAWIII
+41 TEYAWIIL

-63 MIRGAKNNIFMNLRN
+63 MIRGAKNNIFINLRN

-102 ARGCRTVAVNI
+102 ARGCQTVAVDIN
-113 DTVNEMLDMRQK
+113 TVNEMLDMRQK

-146 RANVATDDDIDDNTD
+146 RANVTANNTDDDHDNTSTDNTVIGDEISTPD
-161 DAPTGNAVI
+161 DA
-170 DDKIDMPDD
+170 DDKFI
-179 TDNVFEP
+179 P
-186 ISQQL
+186 ISQKL
-191 SDEDKERLLD
+191 SDTDKDKLLD
-201 ILGRAPNGTI
+201 ILRRAPDGTLTI
-211 TVPRDQIKTDDDVFN
+211 PRDQIKTDDDVLN

-240 IDELRDRLIP
+240 VDELRDRLIP
-250 APSQRDQ
+250 APSQRDATANNQ
-257 IPNNP
+257 SAHHPSNP
-262 SVRHPDNPSAQ
+262 SEQ
-273 EYTSATAAGRDVVY
+273 EYTSAAALGRDVVY

-316 FSRKAGAIG
+316 FSRNAGAIG

-332 FPDEETGTRAVSSL
+332 FPDEETGTRAISSL
-346 LRGKSYNNLTI
+346 LRGQSYNNLTI

-387 NRRISDLSDGELSRV
+387 NRRISDLSDGELSHV

>member
-12 NAGFH
+12 NAGFR
-17 VLGADGANLY
+17 VLGTDGANLY

-41 TEYAWIII
+41 TEYAWIIL

-63 MIRGAKNNIFMNLRN
+63 MIRGAKNNIFINLRN

-102 ARGCRTVAVNI
+102 ARGCQTVAVDIN
-113 DTVNEMLDMRQK
+113 TVNEMLDMRQK

-146 RANVATDDDIDDNTD
+146 RANVTANNTDDDHDNSSTDNTVIGDEISTPD
-161 DAPTGNAVI
+161 DA
-170 DDKIDMPDD
+170 DDKFI
-179 TDNVFEP
+179 P
-186 ISQQL
+186 ISQKL
-191 SDEDKERLLD
+191 SDTDKDKLLD
-201 ILGRAPNGTI
+201 ILRRAPDGTLTI
-211 TVPRDQIKTDDDVFN
+211 PRDQIKTDDDVFN

-240 IDELRDRLIP
+240 VDELRDRLIP
-250 APSQRDQ
+250 APSQRDATA
-257 IPNNP
+257 NNP
-262 SVRHPDNPSAQ
+262 SAHHPSNPSEQ
-273 EYTSATAAGRDVVY
+273 EYTSAVALGRDVVY

-316 FSRKAGAIG
+316 FSRNAGAIG

-332 FPDEETGTRAVSSL
+332 FPDEETGTRAISSL
-346 LRGKSYNNLTI
+346 LRGQSYNNLTI